1 MISEK
6 KWMLL
11 LVAAVAAPSW
21 AAQPMGCLI
30 EPERVADVGSQVVG
44 VIESM
49 DVERGDLVKK
59 GQVIATLRADV
70 ERASVVVAS
79 SRAEAQADLQAAA
92 ANLSFYQQRLAR
104 AEDLL
109 AKKFISQQA
118 FDQTR
123 TEAEVAEQK
132 LAQAR
137 EQRRVLSREHELA
150 TAQLS
155 QRTIR
160 SPIDGVVAERYLA
173 PGERVED
180 KPLIRVA
187 KVDPLRVQ
195 VVVPTAFFG
204 KIQPGSTAKIMP
216 ELPDTQPVIARVTL
230 VDKVDRRRQ
239 QHLPRPARI
248 AEPRSRAARRIAV
261 QGRFRA
267 GTARG
272 AQHGAGKPFAG
283 RACPAGG
290 AEDRQQAR
298 QREARAGERRKARVL
313 TAGPPRRRMH
323 PPAT

>member
-11 LVAAVAAPSW
+11 LMAALAAPSW

-30 EPERVADVGSQVVG
+30 EPERVAEVGSQVVG

-49 DVERGDLVKK
+49 SVERGDLVKK

-92 ANLSFYQQRLAR
+92 ANLSFYQQRLTR

-173 PGERVED
+173 AGERVED
-180 KPLIRVA
+180 KPLVRIA

-195 VVVPTAFFG
+195 VVVPTAYFG
-204 KIQPGSTAKIMP
+204 KIQPGSTARIMP
-216 ELPDTQPVIARVTL
+216 ELPDTLSVTARVTL
-230 VDKVDRRRQ
+230 VDKVIDAASNTFRVQ
-239 QHLPRPARI
+239 LELPNPDLALPAGLRCK
-248 AEPRSRAARRIAV
+248 ADFGLEPPAARNTAQASPSPAAPV
-261 QGRFRA
+261 QPVALKTDNKLASGKPAPA
-267 GTARG
+267 GTE
-272 AQHGAGKPFAG
+272 K
-283 RACPAGG
+283 RAF
-290 AEDRQQAR
+290 
-298 QREARAGERRKARVL
+298 
-313 TAGPPRRRMH
+313 
-323 PPAT
+323 

>member
-1 MISEK
+1 MVSEK

-11 LVAAVAAPSW
+11 LAATFAAPAW
-21 AAQPMGCLI
+21 AGQPMGCLI
-30 EPERVADVGSQVVG
+30 EPDRVAELGSQVVG

-49 DVERGDLVKK
+49 GVERGDLVKK

-79 SRAEAQADLQAAA
+79 SRAEAQADLQAAI
-92 ANLSFYQQRLAR
+92 ANLSFYQQRLTR

-118 FDQTR
+118 YDQAR

-137 EQRRVLSREHELA
+137 EQRRVLSREHDLA

-180 KPLIRVA
+180 KPLVRIA

-204 KIQPGSTAKIMP
+204 KIQPGSTANIMP

-230 VDKVDRRRQ
+230 VDKVIDAASNTFRVQ
-239 QHLPRPARI
+239 LELPNPDLAL
-248 AEPRSRAARRIAV
+248 
-261 QGRFRA
+261 
-267 GTARG
+267 
-272 AQHGAGKPFAG
+272 
-283 RACPAGG
+283 PAGLRCKADFG
-290 AEDRQQAR
+290 LEPAVARSTAQAS
-298 QREARAGERRKARVL
+298 
-313 TAGPPRRRMH
+313 PP
-323 PPAT
+323 PPAHVQPVALKTNDKLAGGKSAAASAAKPAY

>member
-11 LVAAVAAPSW
+11 LATAFAAPAW

-30 EPERVADVGSQVVG
+30 EPERVAEIGSQVVG

-92 ANLSFYQQRLAR
+92 ANLSFYQQRLTR

-118 FDQTR
+118 YDQTR

-137 EQRRVLSREHELA
+137 EQRRVLSRERELA

-180 KPLIRVA
+180 KPLVRIA

-204 KIQPGSTAKIMP
+204 KIQPGSTAKIVP

-230 VDKVDRRRQ
+230 VDKVIDAASNTFRVQ
-239 QHLPRPARI
+239 LELPNPDLALPAGLRCK
-248 AEPRSRAARRIAV
+248 ADFGLELPAGRSTAQASPSPAAPV
-261 QGRFRA
+261 QPA
-267 GTARG
+267 ALKTENKLAS
-272 AQHGAGKPFAG
+272 GKPAPASG
-283 RACPAGG
+283 EKRAF
-290 AEDRQQAR
+290 
-298 QREARAGERRKARVL
+298 
-313 TAGPPRRRMH
+313 
-323 PPAT
+323 

>member
-11 LVAAVAAPSW
+11 LVAALTPPSW
-21 AAQPMGCLI
+21 AAQPLGCLI

-49 DVERGDLVKK
+49 SVERGDLVKK

-92 ANLSFYQQRLAR
+92 ANLSFYQQRLVR

-173 PGERVED
+173 AGERVED
-180 KPLIRVA
+180 KPLVRIA

-195 VVVPTAFFG
+195 VVVPTAYFG
-204 KIQPGSTAKIMP
+204 KIQSGGTARIMP

-230 VDKVDRRRQ
+230 VDKVIDAASNTFRVQ
-239 QHLPRPARI
+239 LELPNPDLALPAGLRCK
-248 AEPRSRAARRIAV
+248 ADFGLEAPAARNTAQASPSPAAPV
-261 QGRFRA
+261 QPVA
-267 GTARG
+267 LKTDNKLAS
-272 AQHGAGKPFAG
+272 GKPP
-283 RACPAGG
+283 PAG
-290 AEDRQQAR
+290 AEK
-298 QREARAGERRKARVL
+298 RAF
-313 TAGPPRRRMH
+313 
-323 PPAT
+323 

>member
-1 MISEK
+1 MIPEN
-6 KWMLL
+6 KWVLL
-11 LVAAVAAPSW
+11 LMAAVTAPSW

-30 EPERVADVGSQVVG
+30 EPERVAEVGSQVVG

-49 DVERGDLVKK
+49 SVERGDLVKK

-92 ANLSFYQQRLAR
+92 ANLSFYQQRLVR

-150 TAQLS
+150 AAQLS

-180 KPLIRVA
+180 KPLVRIA

-195 VVVPTAFFG
+195 VVVPTAYFG
-204 KIQPGSTAKIMP
+204 KIQSGSTARIMP
-216 ELPDTQPVIARVTL
+216 ELPDTQTVMARVTL
-230 VDKVDRRRQ
+230 VDKVIDAASNTFRVQ
-239 QHLPRPARI
+239 LELPNPDLALPAGLRCK
-248 AEPRSRAARRIAV
+248 ADFGLEPPASRNTAQASPSPAAPV
-261 QGRFRA
+261 QPVA
-267 GTARG
+267 LKTDNKLAS
-272 AQHGAGKPFAG
+272 GKPAPASAEK
-283 RACPAGG
+283 RAF
-290 AEDRQQAR
+290 
-298 QREARAGERRKARVL
+298 
-313 TAGPPRRRMH
+313 
-323 PPAT
+323 